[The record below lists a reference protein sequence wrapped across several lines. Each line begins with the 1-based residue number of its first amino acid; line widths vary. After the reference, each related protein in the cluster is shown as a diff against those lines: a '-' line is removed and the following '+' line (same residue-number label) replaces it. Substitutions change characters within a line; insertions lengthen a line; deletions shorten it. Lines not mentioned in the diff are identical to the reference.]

1 MIFADISR
9 RAGKLVADNSP
20 VILSAIAVT
29 GTVMTAVL
37 TGKASFKAAL
47 IIDENEPVIG
57 VKRNSETNDVEMDNA
72 PLDIRQKVDLVWK
85 LYIPAAG
92 TAAMTIFCTIA
103 ANRIGMRRAAALAS
117 AYKISEKAW
126 GEYKDKVIETIGRK
140 KEEAVRD
147 EVAQDRVDNNPVS
160 KTNLIVT
167 GGGKE
172 LCFEEFTGRYF
183 ETDVQSLRK
192 AQNDINHQVN
202 NSYYASL
209 TDFYDLIG
217 LPRTSLSDEFGWNS
231 DELLELEFSTT
242 MSKDERPCIS
252 IGFRAVPIRDYHRVH

>member
-47 IIDENEPVIG
+47 IIDEE
-57 VKRNSETNDVEMDNA
+57 KLRLHLEENDA
-72 PLDIRQKVDLVWK
+72 PLEVKERVDMVWK
-85 LYIPAAG
+85 LYVPAAG
-92 TAAMTIFCTIA
+92 TAAMTIFCIIA
-103 ANRIGMRRAAALAS
+103 ANRIGTRRAAALAS